1 LAAWDL
7 WKLPLKAVGMLL
19 GLHAATVALVVL
31 AVIAMPRPS
40 AGQLGYASVAVL
52 GIVWARTHAA
62 YRPAQADQAYGR
74 TTRIQHSADDCWLSA
89 LAIGVPLGLGVIAVL
104 VGEALRHLV
113 QRVAFG
119 SAPQRW
125 TVPGKPSRLLF
136 SASSNTLAVAT
147 AHVVFTATAGSNELG
162 PRSVAAAVL
171 AILCLQLTTYFALIA
186 VMQLTTGMGWRRL
199 LRDEFQV
206 AVAQCSQKA
215 LGVLIWAGWATAPWT
230 VFFAFPL
237 LLSFQ
242 RAQRHATLLEQAQID
257 SKTGIANAAHWR
269 TRSELA
275 IANAGLHGPPAVV
288 FIIDLDHFKVVN
300 DTHGHVA
307 GDEVLR
313 QTAERIVEAVRPG
326 DLVGRFGG
334 EEFTVLLGR
343 ARADEAFVVAERIR
357 VAVGTTPMTYGG
369 TIAIPITC
377 SIGIS
382 TVDPRAEV
390 PLTEA
395 LSRADG
401 ALYLAKARGRNRT
414 ERAVVD
420 DAITAP

>member
-1 LAAWDL
+1 M
-7 WKLPLKAVGMLL
+7 GMLL
-19 GLHAATVALVVL
+19 VLHAAAVALAVL
-31 AVIAMPRPS
+31 AVIAMPRLS
-40 AGQLGYASVAVL
+40 GGQLGYASVAVL

-62 YRPAQADQAYGR
+62 YRPSQADQVYGR
-74 TTRIQHSADDCWLSA
+74 STRIQHSADDCWFSA

-104 VGEALRHLV
+104 VAEVLRHLI
-113 QRVAFG
+113 QRLAFG

-125 TVPGKPSRLLF
+125 TVPGKPSRQLF
-136 SASSNTLAVAT
+136 GASSNTLAVGI
-147 AHVVFTATAGSNELG
+147 AHLVFTGIAGSDELG
-162 PRSVAAAVL
+162 LRSVGAAVL
-171 AILCLQLTTYFALIA
+171 AILCLQLATHVALIT

-199 LRDEFQV
+199 LGDEFQV

-242 RAQRHATLLEQAQID
+242 RAQRHTTLLEQAQID

-275 IANAGLHGPPAVV
+275 IANAGLRGRPAVV
-288 FIIDLDHFKVVN
+288 AIIDLDHFKVVN
-300 DTHGHVA
+300 DSHGHVA

-343 ARADEAFVVAERIR
+343 AAPEEAFVVAERIR
-357 VAVGTTPMTYGG
+357 VAVGTTPMRYGDAL
-369 TIAIPITC
+369 AIPITC

-382 TVDPRAEV
+382 TVDPRGEV

-395 LSRADG
+395 LSRADA
-401 ALYLAKARGRNRT
+401 ALYRAKANGRNRT
-414 ERAVVD
+414 ERAVAADV
-420 DAITAP
+420 TTTP